1 LAHAIIDTNVY
12 IDHWQGKLAD
22 RVLVDIRQRFIVRLS
37 AVVLSEL
44 RRGARTSRARRF
56 VDELRTLGPVVWE
69 PAEADWWAA
78 GELIR
83 NIGDANGWET
93 AKRREFQNDALI
105 ALTARRYGAVVVT
118 TNVADFKLLAAR
130 VKLQIV
136 EAR

>member
-1 LAHAIIDTNVY
+1 MTHAIIDTNVY
-12 IDHWQGKLAD
+12 IDHWQGNLAD
-22 RVLVDIRQRFIVRLS
+22 HVLADIRKRFVVRLS

-56 VDELRTLGPVVWE
+56 VDELRALGPVVCE

-93 AKRREFQNDALI
+93 AKRREFQNDTLI

-130 VKLQIV
+130 IKLYIV